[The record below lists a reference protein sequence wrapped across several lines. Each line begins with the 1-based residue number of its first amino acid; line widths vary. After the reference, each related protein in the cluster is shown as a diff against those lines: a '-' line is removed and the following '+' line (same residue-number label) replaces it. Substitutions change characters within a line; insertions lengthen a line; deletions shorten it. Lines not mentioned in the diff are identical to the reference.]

1 MSSRYDVVVAG
12 QACLDLTPKFK
23 DKNRRIEDIFKPGG
37 GMRLNGIEFSGGGA
51 VCNTGLA
58 LHKLGITTLLWGQIG
73 DDAFGSQLRLLL
85 ENKGAVVK
93 LVKKDYETTSYTLVI
108 VQPGQDRI
116 FLHDPGVDDSW
127 KAADMDYQLL
137 KKTKVFHFGYPTAM
151 ASMYSDG
158 AVELTE
164 LFKNAKQT
172 GVLTSLDMS
181 RPHHG
186 AETQDWV
193 AILERTL
200 RYVDIFCPSVE
211 EAIALLE
218 PELNKA
224 LIKESNELSV
234 PLHEL
239 IDRAK
244 VMEMGQRFVKMGAK
258 VSFIKCSINGMY
270 FCSGSDGLGEDYIG
284 WENKSIWQDALVAG
298 DVISTSGAGDT
309 AIAGL
314 LSGVVNKLS
323 PIFAL
328 KCAAMAGAIAVTS
341 LDSQQN
347 LPSDY
352 KQLLELALKSKSILQ
367 K

>member
-1 MSSRYDVVVAG
+1 MSLQYDVVVAG

-23 DKNRRIEDIFKPGG
+23 DKDRRIEDIFRPGG

-58 LHKLGITTLLWGQIG
+58 LHKLGIKTLLWGQIG

-85 ENKGAVVK
+85 ENKGANVR
-93 LVKKDYETTSYTLVI
+93 LVKKDGEITSYTIVI

-137 KKTKVFHFGYPTAM
+137 KEAKLFHFGYPTAM
-151 ASMYSDG
+151 SGMYVNG
-158 AVELTE
+158 AAELTK
-164 LFKNAKQT
+164 LFKNAKDT

-186 AETQDWV
+186 AETEDWV
-193 AILERTL
+193 EILGRTL
-200 RYVDIFCPSVE
+200 KYVDIFCPSVE

-218 PELNKA
+218 PELNKT
-224 LIKESNELSV
+224 LIKRSNEFSV

-239 IDRAK
+239 IDCDK
-244 VMEMGQRFVKMGAK
+244 VMEMGQRFVEMGAK
-258 VSFIKCSINGMY
+258 VSFIKCSTNGMHLS
-270 FCSGSDGLGEDYIG
+270 SGSDGLGEGFSG

-314 LSGVVNKLS
+314 LSGIVNKLMPNS
-323 PIFAL
+323 AL

-352 KQLLELALKSKSILQ
+352 KKLLEIALDANPLLSK
-367 K
+367 